1 MSVGTFIEAAH
12 AAEFALAGMALRAIH
27 ARAVSDEPEVLS
39 LRLTVTPDA
48 LPGLA
53 VIELEFVNRQGE
65 AVGGVLL

>member
-1 MSVGTFIEAAH
+1 MPNGTFVEASH
-12 AAEFALAGMALRAIH
+12 AAEFAVLAMALRAVH

-53 VIELEFVNRQGE
+53 VIELEFVNRAGM
-65 AVGGVLL
+65 AVGGMGL